1 MWMCSHVHM
10 NTLIHVH
17 VDTYIHIDVDTCPH
31 VDMNTMKLNNIKN
44 GLYRY
49 CPWMRGMATSQISC
63 NNGIDKKASH
73 VPL

>member
-17 VDTYIHIDVDTCPH
+17 VDTCPH

-44 GLYRY
+44 EK
-49 CPWMRGMATSQISC
+49 S
-63 NNGIDKKASH
+63 
-73 VPL
+73 

>member
-17 VDTYIHIDVDTCPH
+17 VDTYRHIDVDACPH

-44 GLYRY
+44 EK
-49 CPWMRGMATSQISC
+49 S
-63 NNGIDKKASH
+63 
-73 VPL
+73 

>member
-17 VDTYIHIDVDTCPH
+17 VDTCTH

-44 GLYRY
+44 EK
-49 CPWMRGMATSQISC
+49 S
-63 NNGIDKKASH
+63 
-73 VPL
+73 

>member
-31 VDMNTMKLNNIKN
+31 VDMNIMKLNNIKN
-44 GLYRY
+44 EK
-49 CPWMRGMATSQISC
+49 S
-63 NNGIDKKASH
+63 
-73 VPL
+73 

>member
-1 MWMCSHVHM
+1 M

-44 GLYRY
+44 EK
-49 CPWMRGMATSQISC
+49 S
-63 NNGIDKKASH
+63 
-73 VPL
+73 

>member
-31 VDMNTMKLNNIKN
+31 VDMYTMKLNNIKN
-44 GLYRY
+44 EK
-49 CPWMRGMATSQISC
+49 S
-63 NNGIDKKASH
+63 
-73 VPL
+73 